1 MPGFGQTAD
10 TFREDAGPM
19 VTISDSSAYTS
30 RSRRESSS
38 EPDPA
43 IRLGGKEFGNVT
55 KDPSVL
61 SSAQDNHG
69 TTNAN
74 TRSSYGYDD
83 DPYASYPLG
92 LPTGPFSQFLRS
104 SLSEI

>member
-38 EPDPA
+38 GPDPA
-43 IRLGGKEFGNVT
+43 IRLGGKEFGYVT

-61 SSAQDNHG
+61 SSAQGNHS

-92 LPTGPFSQFLRS
+92 LPTGPFS
-104 SLSEI
+104 

>member
-1 MPGFGQTAD
+1 M
-10 TFREDAGPM
+10 M
-19 VTISDSSAYTS
+19 VMSDSSAYTS
-30 RSRRESSS
+30 RPRRESSS
-38 EPDPA
+38 EPDLA
-43 IRLGGKEFGNVT
+43 IRLSGKEFGNVT

-61 SSAQDNHG
+61 SSTQGNHG

-74 TRSSYGYDD
+74 TRGSYGYDD

-92 LPTGPFSQFLRS
+92 LPTGPSSQFLQS